1 MKLPV
6 SQHPPLRQAAML
18 AAAFGYKAR
27 TPKYVRSTQRQAC
40 VGVGYFGQRGQG
52 RSCSQTWP
60 GIIWEAQSPMGL
72 GAKFYSHLPFLLSSN
87 RSPELQAPAPTAI
100 LPGRTFGRA
109 CISDWIAHWCVAPR
123 LPLVS
128 RDEES
133 LHEQAPCW
141 VKKRMFLGLRLL
153 SCLFKP
159 PHCPQATNAPVS
171 LFTSVF
177 IFLGMNI
184 ASRRVSGN
192 SVW

>member
-1 MKLPV
+1 VLV
-6 SQHPPLRQAAML
+6 LGIS
-18 AAAFGYKAR
+18 
-27 TPKYVRSTQRQAC
+27 
-40 VGVGYFGQRGQG
+40 GQRGQG
-52 RSCSQTWP
+52 RSRSQTWP
-60 GIIWEAQSPMGL
+60 GVIWEAQSPLGL
-72 GAKFYSHLPFLLSSN
+72 GAKIYSHCSSSKAQN
-87 RSPELQAPAPTAI
+87 RSHELQAPAPTAI
-100 LPGRTFGRA
+100 LPERTFARA
-109 CISDWIAHWCVAPR
+109 YMSKWTAHWCVAPR